1 MRVLLNGLPALKRK
15 TGVGHY
21 TAELA
26 AALALNFPGDE
37 VTLYPGD
44 LARRVWE
51 ARPRRT
57 AGPAA
62 APPHAQKP
70 WPLRSLALGVGKSL
84 ARDAIALH
92 FGTYSRRYAF
102 DVYHETNFVPFP
114 TGLPTVLNVH
124 DLSVLLHPEWHPADR
139 VGHHARHFRDGM
151 RRADRILTIS
161 DAVKRELVTHCA
173 VPADRVTTVYC
184 GVSPAFRPHTAAEL
198 AVARHRLGLP
208 PRYVLSVGTVEP
220 RKNLA
225 MLFAAYATLP
235 DTVRENCPLLVAGPW
250 GWKSDGVRRFYD
262 ETGRHRG
269 IRHLGYV
276 ADADRP
282 ALYAGATALVYPSFY
297 EGFGLPPVEMLASGG
312 RVIASTDAAVREVCG
327 DAAEYRDPADAD
339 AWRAAML
346 RVADAPAAT
355 PDEVAARTR
364 RAALYTWCRAAVET
378 RAVYEA
384 VVRS

>member
-26 AALALNFPGDE
+26 AALAQKFPGDE

-44 LARRVWE
+44 LARRLWE
-51 ARPRRT
+51 RRPKRP

-62 APPHAQKP
+62 PAAPTRA
-70 WPLRSLALGVGKSL
+70 LRSALVGVTKSL
-84 ARDAIALH
+84 AREAVGLH
-92 FGTYSRRYAF
+92 FGAYSRRYDF

-139 VGHHARHFRDGM
+139 VGHHRRHFLDGL
-151 RRADRILTIS
+151 RRADRVLTIS
-161 DAVKRELVTHCA
+161 DAIKGELVTHCGVA
-173 VPADRVTTVYC
+173 PERVTTVYC
-184 GVSPAFRPHTAAEL
+184 GVSPAFRPHTPRELEAA
-198 AVARHRLGLP
+198 RRRLDLP
-208 PRYVLSVGTVEP
+208 PRYFLSVGTVEP

-225 MLFAAYATLP
+225 MLFRAYAALP
-235 DTVRENCPLLVAGPW
+235 DAARANCPLLVAGPW
-250 GWKSDGVRRFYD
+250 GWKSDAVRDFY
-262 ETGRHRG
+262 ESVGRSRG

-282 ALYAGATALVYPSFY
+282 SLYAGAAALVYPSFY
-297 EGFGLPPVEMLASGG
+297 EGFGLPPVEMLACGG

-327 DAAEYRDPADAD
+327 DAAEHHDPTDPD
-339 AWRAAML
+339 AWRAALL
-346 RVADAPAAT
+346 RVTDSPDADPDTAERRLQRAARYTWGRAAT
-355 PDEVAARTR
+355 
-364 RAALYTWCRAAVET
+364 ET

-384 VVRS
+384 VARR